1 MVEMTHANSYEW
13 FRAGGAHNAELPHDR
28 DPRAYGWGLYQR
40 DVPPTTSAD
49 LSFGEFLW
57 FGSPRELATYIR
69 EVELQIYSLHP
80 QDQLDGY
87 QASVEPILARLSAP
101 DPEWEE
107 TRVDINVAQDLFRV
121 VWWGRFEALCS
132 GSGDFELELRRQFQ
146 DLRGAD
152 DPASPIAASEMH
164 DFIGFIASYGT

>member
-1 MVEMTHANSYEW
+1 MTHTNSYEW
-13 FRAGGAHNAELPHDR
+13 FRAGGVHNTELPHDR
-28 DPRAYGWGLYQR
+28 DPRAYGWGLYKR
-40 DVPPTTSAD
+40 DVSPTASVD

-57 FGSPRELATYIR
+57 FGSPRELATY
-69 EVELQIYSLHP
+69 VGAVGPQIYFLHP
-80 QDQLDGY
+80 QDQLDVY

-132 GSGDFELELRRQFQ
+132 GSGDFELELRRQFR
-146 DLRGAD
+146 DMGGID
-152 DPASPIAASEMH
+152 GPASPIGPSEMD
-164 DFIGFIASYGT
+164 DFVAFIASYGT